1 MKEPIKEYQKEIKM
15 LQEEIA
21 RLQASE
27 QESRSNYNLLLPKAK
42 EQQKE
47 IEKYKKLL
55 KEQNQTIVTLTA
67 ALNDKEKGRI

>member
-1 MKEPIKEYQKEIKM
+1 MVTEPIKEYEKEVQRLQKEIARR
-15 LQEEIA
+15 EEA
-21 RLQASE
+21 V
-27 QESRSNYNLLLPKAK
+27 SNYNLPLPKIK
-42 EQQKE
+42 EYQKE